1 MLGGCPLGIQYDPFV
16 LFFRR
21 ISIGLLSGRKPFK
34 TGKERTMNKDLKH
47 NYPLYEVK
55 KFKDFKDM
63 IQQRV
68 DEHPDKVAFRFT
80 VNKEDKA
87 FTYKQHQENINALGT
102 AIAHAGYHDI
112 HIAMVGENCYEWALM
127 QITVLSSDNVYVP
140 IDKELPMTDLL
151 NVINHSDSKVV
162 FCTGSFAK
170 SLSDNRDKIPNVK
183 NIYVFRPKEDLPEGL
198 LNADEFI
205 EEGRKLLLSGD
216 TSFTSIEP
224 DDAGLGEL
232 VYTSGTTGA
241 PKGVMLSRHN
251 LWASVYYG
259 LQMMTVFDV
268 GLSVL
273 PYNHTYE
280 STCDLLVSQH
290 KGATICINENL
301 KTVADNLKK
310 YKPEYVMLVPLFVE
324 TFYKKIW
331 KTLEKSGKA
340 DLVRKMMKLSNG
352 LRKVGIDVR
361 HKLFKQILD
370 VFGGNMIMI
379 VCGGAPIRPE
389 IAAFFDAIGI
399 SLINGYGITEC
410 SPLLSCNRQFYNNF
424 RSVGV
429 PLPCVQVR
437 IEDPNEAGEG
447 EIAVKGDIVM
457 MGYYKNEEATK
468 EVLSEDGWFATG
480 DYGKMIKD
488 QLFITGRKKNLI
500 VLKNGKNIYPE
511 EIEDYIQ
518 GVEGVEELI
527 VYSNIDENGDEVSL
541 CAEILPSEDFA
552 AGKSEEELNKYFKTK
567 CREVCSSLPSYKQIS
582 TVVIRKEEFPHTTSR
597 KIKRMEVLK
606 ERRG

>member
-1 MLGGCPLGIQYDPFV
+1 
-16 LFFRR
+16 
-21 ISIGLLSGRKPFK
+21 
-34 TGKERTMNKDLKH
+34 MNKDLKH
-47 NYPLYEVK
+47 NYPLYDVK

-63 IQQRV
+63 IAQRV
-68 DEHPDKVAFRFT
+68 AEHPDKPAFRFT
-80 VNKEDKA
+80 VNKEDRTV
-87 FTYKQHQENINALGT
+87 TYKEHQENMNALGT
-102 AIAHAGYHDI
+102 AIANAGFHGK
-112 HIAMVGENCYEWALM
+112 HIAMVGENCYEWALC
-127 QITVLSSDNVYVP
+127 QITILASDNVYVP

-151 NVINHSDSKVV
+151 NVINHSDASLV

-170 SLSDNRDKIPNVK
+170 SLSENRDKIPAVEK
-183 NIYVFRPKEDLPEGL
+183 IYVFRPKDELPEGL
-198 LNADEFI
+198 YDAQEFM
-205 EEGRKLLLSGD
+205 EEGRKLFLAGD
-216 TSFTSIEP
+216 TSYSAQEP
-224 DDAGLGEL
+224 EDLGLGEL

-259 LQMMTVFDV
+259 LMEMKVFDV

-290 KGATICINENL
+290 WGSTICINENL

-340 DLVRKMMKLSNG
+340 DLVRNMMKVSNG
-352 LRKVGIDVR
+352 LRKVGIDLR
-361 HKLFKQILD
+361 HKLFKQILE

-437 IEDPNEAGEG
+437 IEDPNEDGEG
-447 EIAVKGDIVM
+447 EIVVKGDIVM
-457 MGYYKNEEATK
+457 MGYYKNEKATD

-480 DYGKMIKD
+480 DYGKMVND

-500 VLKNGKNIYPE
+500 VLKNGKNVYPE
-511 EIEDYIQ
+511 EVEDYIA
-518 GVEGVEELI
+518 GVDGVEELM

-541 CAEILPSEDFA
+541 CAEIFPAEDFA
-552 AGKSEEELNKYFKTK
+552 KGKSEEEMLKYFKTK
-567 CREVCSSLPSYKQIS
+567 CREVCASLPSYKQIAN
-582 TVVIRKEEFPHTTSR
+582 VVIRKEEFPHTTSR

-606 ERRG
+606 ERRSQN

>member
-1 MLGGCPLGIQYDPFV
+1 MV
-16 LFFRR
+16 LR
-21 ISIGLLSGRKPFK
+21 IGRKPFWDRK
-34 TGKERTMNKDLKH
+34 GIKMNKDLKH

-55 KFKDFKDM
+55 EFTDFKDM
-63 IQQRV
+63 IWQHASR
-68 DEHPDKVAFRFT
+68 EPEKVAFRYT
-80 VNKEDKA
+80 VNKEDRQV
-87 FTYKQHQENINALGT
+87 TYKEHYDNMNAMGT
-102 AIAHAGYHDI
+102 AMANAGYHGI

-127 QITVLSSDNVYVP
+127 QITVLASDNVYVP

-162 FCTGSFAK
+162 FCTGNFAK
-170 SLSDNRDKIPNVK
+170 ALNENRDKIPQVDA
-183 NIYVFRPKEDLPEGL
+183 IYVFRAKEELANGL
-198 LNADEFI
+198 LCAEDFMEK
-205 EEGRKLLLSGD
+205 GRALYLGGD
-216 TSFTSIEP
+216 TSYTSQKPE
-224 DDAGLGEL
+224 DLGLGEL

-259 LQMMTVFDV
+259 LMEMRVFAT

-290 KGATICINENL
+290 FGSTICINENL

-340 DLVRKMMKLSNG
+340 DLVRKMMKISNG

-361 HKLFKQILD
+361 KKLFKQILE

-410 SPLLSCNRQFYNNF
+410 SPLLSCNRQYYNDF

-447 EIAVKGDIVM
+447 EIVVKGDIVM

-468 EVLSEDGWFATG
+468 EVLTEDGWFSTG
-480 DYGKMIKD
+480 DYGKMVRD

-500 VLKNGKNIYPE
+500 VLKNGKNVYPE
-511 EIEDYIQ
+511 EIEDYIM

-541 CAEILPSEDFA
+541 CAEIYPSEDFA
-552 AGKSEEELNKYFKTK
+552 KGKTEEEMMKYFKAQ
-567 CREVCSSLPSYKQIS
+567 CNEVCKSLPSYKHIAN
-582 TVVIRKEEFPHTTSR
+582 VVIRKEEFPHTTSR
-597 KIKRMEVLK
+597 KIRRMEVLK
-606 ERRG
+606 QRRG

>member
-1 MLGGCPLGIQYDPFV
+1 
-16 LFFRR
+16 
-21 ISIGLLSGRKPFK
+21 
-34 TGKERTMNKDLKH
+34 MNKDLKH

-55 KFKDFKDM
+55 EFKDFKDM
-63 IQQRV
+63 IWQHASA
-68 DEHPDKVAFRFT
+68 EPDKIAFRYT
-80 VNKEDKA
+80 VNKEDRQV
-87 FTYKQHQENINALGT
+87 TYKEHFENMNAMGT
-102 AIAHAGYHDI
+102 ALANAGYHGI

-127 QITVLSSDNVYVP
+127 QVTVLASDNVYVP

-170 SLSDNRDKIPNVK
+170 ALHENRSSIPGVEK
-183 NIYVFRPKEDLPEGL
+183 IYVFRPKEELPEGL
-198 LNADEFI
+198 YDAHEFM
-205 EEGRKLLLSGD
+205 EEGRKLLLAGD
-216 TSFTSIEP
+216 TSYTSQEP
-224 DDAGLGEL
+224 EDLGLGEL

-259 LQMMTVFDV
+259 LMEMKVFDV

-290 KGATICINENL
+290 YGATICINENL

-331 KTLEKSGKA
+331 KTLEKTGKA
-340 DLVRKMMKLSNG
+340 KLVRNMMKLSNG
-352 LRKVGIDVR
+352 MRKVGIDLR
-361 HKLFKQILD
+361 HKIFKQVLD

-437 IEDPNEAGEG
+437 IEDPNEEGEG
-447 EIAVKGDIVM
+447 EIVVKGDIVM
-457 MGYYKNEEATK
+457 MGYYKNEEATN

-480 DYGKMIKD
+480 DYGKMIND

-500 VLKNGKNIYPE
+500 VLKNGKNVYPE
-511 EIEDYIQ
+511 EIEDYIA
-518 GVEGVEELI
+518 GVEGVEELM

-541 CAEILPSEDFA
+541 CAEILPAEDFA
-552 AGKSEEELNKYFKTK
+552 KGKTEEELLKYFKAQ
-567 CREVCSSLPSYKQIS
+567 CREVCASLPSYKQIAN
-582 TVVIRKEEFPHTTSR
+582 VVIRKEEFPHTTSK
-597 KIKRMEVLK
+597 KIRRMEVLK
-606 ERRG
+606 ARRG

>member
-1 MLGGCPLGIQYDPFV
+1 
-16 LFFRR
+16 
-21 ISIGLLSGRKPFK
+21 
-34 TGKERTMNKDLKH
+34 MNKDLKH

-55 KFKDFKDM
+55 EFTDFKDM
-63 IQQRV
+63 IWQHAER
-68 DEHPDKVAFRFT
+68 EPNKIAFRYT
-80 VNKEDKA
+80 VNKEDRQV
-87 FTYKQHQENINALGT
+87 TYKQHYENMNAMGT
-102 AIAHAGYHDI
+102 ALADAGYHGI

-127 QITVLSSDNVYVP
+127 QITVLASDNVYVP

-170 SLSDNRDKIPNVK
+170 SLAENRDKIPNVDK
-183 NIYVFRPKEDLPEGL
+183 IFVFRAKEELPEGL
-198 LNADEFI
+198 YSAEEFMENGRELYVGGNRSYMDQKPADLE
-205 EEGRKLLLSGD
+205 
-216 TSFTSIEP
+216 
-224 DDAGLGEL
+224 LGEL

-259 LQMMTVFDV
+259 LMEMKVFDV

-290 KGATICINENL
+290 YGSTICINENL

-340 DLVRKMMKLSNG
+340 DLVRKMMKVSNG

-361 HKLFKQILD
+361 KKLFKQILE

-410 SPLLSCNRQFYNNF
+410 APLLSCNRQYYNDF

-437 IEDPNEAGEG
+437 IEDPNEDGEG
-447 EIAVKGDIVM
+447 EIVVKGDIVM

-468 EVLSEDGWFATG
+468 EVLTEDGWFATG
-480 DYGKMIKD
+480 DYGKMVRD

-500 VLKNGKNIYPE
+500 VLKNGKNVYPE
-511 EIEDYIQ
+511 EIEDYIMS
-518 GVEGVEELI
+518 VEGVEEVI
-527 VYSNIDENGDEVSL
+527 VYSNVDENGDEVSL
-541 CAEILPSEDFA
+541 CAEIYPAEDHA
-552 AGKSEEELNKYFKTK
+552 KGKSEDELLKYFKAQ
-567 CREVCSSLPSYKQIS
+567 CREVCASLPSYKQIAN
-582 TVVIRKEEFPHTTSR
+582 VVIRKEEFPHTTSR